1 MNVVDDAPVA
11 VIARRRS
18 IQVKAIQFTGSN
30 GRDVVAFAKGLSD
43 KVEAR
48 NGGSYVSIHYY
59 EHSARLRKNDWLVQ
73 DADGVFRK
81 YDVETFAKLFSS
93 K

>member
-11 VIARRRS
+11 VIARRPFL
-18 IQVKAIQFTGSN
+18 VKAIQFTGSN
-30 GRDVVAFAKGLSD
+30 GRDVVTFAKGLSD

-59 EHSARLRKNDWLVQ
+59 EHSARLRKNDWLVH